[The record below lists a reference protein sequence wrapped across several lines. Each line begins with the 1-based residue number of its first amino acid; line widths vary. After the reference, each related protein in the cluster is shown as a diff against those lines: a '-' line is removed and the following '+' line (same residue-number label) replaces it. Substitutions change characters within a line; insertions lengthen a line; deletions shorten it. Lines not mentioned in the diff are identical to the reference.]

1 MEILTYFKI
10 IMKTEEKLDKIYD
23 YFIDNPDEFM
33 DSYIDDVEMWEDELD
48 RRARFW
54 NDKDVDEIYRKYILK
69 EDIQVFL

>member
-23 YFIDNPDEFM
+23 YFIDNPDKFM